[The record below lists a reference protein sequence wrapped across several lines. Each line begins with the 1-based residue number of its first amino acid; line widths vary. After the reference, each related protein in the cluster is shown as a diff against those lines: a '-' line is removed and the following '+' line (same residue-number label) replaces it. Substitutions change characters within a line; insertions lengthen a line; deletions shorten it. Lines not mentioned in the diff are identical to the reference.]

1 LAKNKNN
8 SNFNQT
14 LLNILNT
21 LLIKNPSFI
30 IDYMDM
36 LILSNLLIHVYDQNI
51 NKQEILKILNSFNE
65 NKKYLKIK
73 QSSNAAEEIN
83 RLKLI
88 SKKIK
93 DEQVKNILNK
103 ICLE

>member
-1 LAKNKNN
+1 LAKIKNN
-8 SNFNQT
+8 SNFDQT